1 MIDTLCP
8 MPLLLHLD
16 SSADL
21 TGSVSRALTERFAAG
36 WRTLGA
42 ATHTVVRRDLHVDPL
57 PHLPTNALH
66 WAPRLREG
74 QTVPADAELLQRRL
88 IDEVLAADVLVVG
101 APLYNWSMPSTLKA
115 WIDYIQVG
123 GLTSPF
129 GDDTRPFAGK
139 PVVIV
144 SSRGDRYGPGTP
156 GEGTDHEVPALRQ
169 ALGVALG
176 MSVSVV
182 TAELT
187 LAATIPAMAELRD
200 EARASLESAQAQID
214 ALVTALG

>member
-1 MIDTLCP
+1 
-8 MPLLLHLD
+8 MPTLLHLD

-21 TGSVSRALTERFAAG
+21 SDSVSRALTDRFAQK
-36 WRTLGA
+36 WA
-42 ATHTVVRRDLHVDPL
+42 ARGSDYQVTRRDLHTDAL
-57 PHLPTNALH
+57 PHLPTNVLH
-66 WAPRLREG
+66 WAPRLRMPG
-74 QTVPADAELLQRRL
+74 SVPAESAALQRVL
-88 IDEVLAADVLVVG
+88 IEEVLAADVVVVG
-101 APLYNWSMPSTLKA
+101 APMYNWMVPSTLKA

-144 SSRGDRYGPGTP
+144 TSRGDRYGPGTP

-176 MSVSVV
+176 MTVSVV

-187 LAATIPAMAELRD
+187 LATSVPAMAGLRD
-200 EARASLESAQAQID
+200 EARASLESARAEID
-214 ALVTALG
+214 ALVVALG